1 MAEGGFWEYGK
12 CAERDPG
19 SVVEA
24 GVEYTGDFWTD
35 VLTVS
40 EANKLPLH
48 PCFRMPRRNPQTPA
62 VRETSLSRSKTP
74 NVTHPPVPPAEEEV
88 RRLTNFS
95 LHSQRLDAATLKV
108 LEFVISHHDTCRSL
122 KFDNCM
128 LEEKCMHLIVSMA
141 ERALVTSLSVD
152 WNVGLPGASY
162 AGLLK
167 PESKL
172 KRLTLRSCG
181 IDSEALGAIGQF
193 LVSNATLTVLD
204 LYGNNFTSIE
214 PLAKALAVNRVLEHL
229 NIAKSGLTHEQ
240 IDCLVPIMGKHPF
253 PSEKVDEHRKL
264 EKERD
269 TIKTRNS
276 KTKKAP
282 EPVPFVDEIEQNPET
297 AGWMVVK
304 NNVLMTLN
312 LSMNRIGSA
321 AGLES
326 IMQSTKQEF
335 LVFLALN
342 EGFGEEEKARLQMAY
357 GDRLYL

>member
-1 MAEGGFWEYGK
+1 M
-12 CAERDPG
+12 
-19 SVVEA
+19 VET

-62 VRETSLSRSKTP
+62 VRESSLSRSKTP
-74 NVTHPPVPPAEEEV
+74 NMTHPPVPPAEEEV
-88 RRLTNFS
+88 RRLACFS
-95 LHSQRLDAATLKV
+95 LHSQRLDGATLKALEWV
-108 LEFVISHHDTCRSL
+108 LSHHDSCRSL
-122 KFDNCM
+122 KFDNCL
-128 LEEKCMHLIVSMA
+128 LEERCVQMLVSMA
-141 ERALVTSLSVD
+141 ERGLVTSLSVD
-152 WNVGLPGASY
+152 WNTGLPGLTY
-162 AGLLK
+162 AGFLK

-181 IDSEALGAIGQF
+181 LESEALVPIGQF

-204 LYGNNFTSIE
+204 LYGNNFSSIE

-229 NIAKSGLTHEQ
+229 NIAKSALTHDQ
-240 IDCLVPIMGKHPF
+240 IDCLVPVMGKHPF
-253 PSEKVDEHRKL
+253 PSDKVDEHRKL

-276 KTKKAP
+276 KTKKNP

-297 AGWMVVK
+297 ASWVVVK
-304 NNVLMTLN
+304 NNVLVTLN

-321 AGLES
+321 VGLER

-342 EGFGEEEKARLQMAY
+342 EGFSEEEKARLQMAY